1 MRVILNK
8 LSGFE
13 LKGASDFKLI
23 DRRVLDRWL
32 VMRERNVF
40 LPGNDCLDGR
50 LGPSKFPLK

>member
-32 VMRERNVF
+32 VMRERNAF
-40 LPGNDCLDGR
+40 LPGNDCLDGVQDHPNS
-50 LGPSKFPLK
+50 L